1 MEQGINVRIID
12 KATVLSD
19 QALPRGTVVV
29 TAMDNPKSNNVV
41 ELVSAEAKTLD
52 VDLVSVGSGYGQ
64 VIYLTGAARI
74 QTAITPTNR
83 DPQPAGF

>member
-29 TAMDNPKSNNVV
+29 TAMDNPKATTLSN
-41 ELVSAEAKTLD
+41 LSALRLKHSTWTSSRSAQVTER
-52 VDLVSVGSGYGQ
+52 
-64 VIYLTGAARI
+64 VIYLTGGRAF